1 MVFKCSPFPWGVL
14 AAKLTDVA
22 GNLCCS
28 EERLTFPKW
37 KEEGGSPRLGEE
49 MTLNW
54 PGKHPWR
61 GVLDLQGAVV
71 ALPQRTGLGD
81 DSSSSCDL
89 PCSECKLVFHLSIRM
104 TKTVH
109 GLPIMVSNHH
119 DPK

>member
-22 GNLCCS
+22 GNLYCS

-37 KEEGGSPRLGEE
+37 KEAGGSPRLGEE

-61 GVLDLQGAVV
+61 AGSARCCGSPATEDWPGRRQLILLPL
-71 ALPQRTGLGD
+71 ALLRVQIGFSPQY
-81 DSSSSCDL
+81 
-89 PCSECKLVFHLSIRM
+89 
-104 TKTVH
+104 
-109 GLPIMVSNHH
+109 
-119 DPK
+119 